1 MRSDT
6 GRYFVDNVEISHSV
20 AIGSSPNCGK
30 ATLKH
35 EKKRSE
41 ERRPSTQS
49 HLICL

>member
-35 EKKRSE
+35 EKKKGAKSE
-41 ERRPSTQS
+41 GLQHKVT
-49 HLICL
+49 